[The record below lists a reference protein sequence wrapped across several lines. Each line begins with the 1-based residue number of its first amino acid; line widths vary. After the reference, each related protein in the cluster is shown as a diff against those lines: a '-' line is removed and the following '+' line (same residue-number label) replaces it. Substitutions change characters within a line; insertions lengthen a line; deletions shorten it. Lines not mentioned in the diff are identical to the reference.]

1 MLSNKKSHSIQQSH
15 QDESKLVNSIVQL
28 RLLWGKHLQSQWKH
42 HRIAFALLSI
52 RDSKEISSMFHLDRL
67 SHQLPVAFVTSLKDR
82 RLKPDFPENFNRT
95 LWQVAWSCGGNI
107 KPWQYFLSHNA
118 MLSPPE
124 NKSHG
129 PWPLASSP
137 TVNQRPV
144 IARLRREVLQD
155 VLFVWSK
162 IKITFVF
169 MFLRPKYQH
178 LAYVGSDQ
186 GGPKFSSSHP
196 VFVVE
201 APHLVNMRDLQN
213 FQLQH
218 RSMSAPSV

>member
-52 RDSKEISSMFHLDRL
+52 RDSEAISSMFHLDRL
-67 SHQLPVAFVTSLKDR
+67 SHQLPVAFVTSLKDC
-82 RLKPDFPENFNRT
+82 RLKSDFPENFNRT

-137 TVNQRPV
+137 TVNQRAV
-144 IARLRREVLQD
+144 IARLRGEVLQD

>member
-1 MLSNKKSHSIQQSH
+1 MLSNKKSHSLQQPH

-107 KPWQYFLSHNA
+107 KPWQYFLSHNVEPTWEWEPWTLTSGL
-118 MLSPPE
+118 LSNSKPTGGNCPP
-124 NKSHG
+124 ST
-129 PWPLASSP
+129 W
-137 TVNQRPV
+137 
-144 IARLRREVLQD
+144 
-155 VLFVWSK
+155 
-162 IKITFVF
+162 
-169 MFLRPKYQH
+169 
-178 LAYVGSDQ
+178 
-186 GGPKFSSSHP
+186 
-196 VFVVE
+196 
-201 APHLVNMRDLQN
+201 
-213 FQLQH
+213 
-218 RSMSAPSV
+218 SAPRCAVRLECIVIGPRSDHSLPLSVTDSLTHSLTDWRPCWKLNELT

>member
-52 RDSKEISSMFHLDRL
+52 RDSEAISSMFHLDRL

-95 LWQVAWSCGGNI
+95 LWQVAWKCGGNI
-107 KPWQYFLSHNA
+107 FFLT

-124 NKSHG
+124 NQSHG

-137 TVNQRPV
+137 TVNQRAV
-144 IARLRREVLQD
+144 IARLRGEVLQD
-155 VLFVWSK
+155 VLFVWNAL
-162 IKITFVF
+162 
-169 MFLRPKYQH
+169 FLFLLLSFSVHH

-186 GGPKFSSSHP
+186 SGPKFSSSHP

-201 APHLVNMRDLQN
+201 GSHLVIK
-213 FQLQH
+213 
-218 RSMSAPSV
+218 RSTELSTLKTNLSAQSVWQ